1 MSYLNSENK
10 PLDPRD
16 ECIDMKEGVIYEFG
30 NRKEKMYHWGAMVS
44 DLCDMPVEEYMKPS
58 TVIVQNGGGSSDD
71 EGGGESGGGESESGS
86 TPTTFEANVKY
97 GYVKV
102 SDYESDAENALLN
115 EAVLTNLNV
124 TSKTVS
130 NLQITIP
137 AIDIPGLNDQ
147 EPDEPLGIQAA
158 GEDVYIVFIT
168 NKELKEIYE
177 GAVNII
183 SDAFTHSTITLDG
196 ESVRLYRNNSPVNNC
211 FDSNYGEG
219 SDLIIKYKVIYK

>member
-71 EGGGESGGGESESGS
+71 GGGESGGGESESGS

-124 TSKTVS
+124 SSKTVS

-158 GEDVYIVFIT
+158 GEDVYLIFIT
-168 NKELKEIYE
+168 NKELKELNE
-177 GAVNII
+177 GMGNII
-183 SDAFTHSTITLDG
+183 SDAYTEDG
-196 ESVRLYRNNSPVNNC
+196 LAIIESQVKS
-211 FDSNYGEG
+211 S
-219 SDLIIKYKVIYK
+219 KQKVEEWI

>member
-71 EGGGESGGGESESGS
+71 GGGESGGGESESGS

-124 TSKTVS
+124 NSKTVS

-137 AIDIPGLNDQ
+137 ATDIPGLNDQ

-158 GEDVYIVFIT
+158 GENVYLVFIT
-168 NKELKEIYE
+168 NKELKEISE
-177 GAVNII
+177 GTVNII
-183 SDAFTHSTITLDG
+183 SDAYTHSIITLDG
-196 ESVRLYRNNSPVNNC
+196 ESLHLYRNNSVVNNC
-211 FDSNYGEG
+211 FDSNYGPG
-219 SDLIIKYKVIYK
+219 SDLIYKYKIIYK

>member
-30 NRKEKMYHWGAMVS
+30 NRKEQMYHWGAMVA

-71 EGGGESGGGESESGS
+71 EGGGEGGGGESESGS
-86 TPTTFEANVKY
+86 TPSTFEAIVMY

-102 SDYESDAENALLN
+102 SDFENDAENALLN
-115 EAVLTNLNV
+115 EASLTNLNA
-124 TSKTVS
+124 TAKTIS
-130 NLQITIP
+130 NLQITVP

-158 GEDVYIVFIT
+158 GEAVYLVFIT
-168 NKELKEIYE
+168 DKELKELNE
-177 GAVNII
+177 GMGNII
-183 SDAFTHSTITLDG
+183 SNAYTHSTITLDG
-196 ESVRLYRNNSPVNNC
+196 ETFHLYRSNDSQNSC
-211 FDSNYGEG
+211 YDSNYEEG
-219 SDLIIKYKVIYK
+219 NDLVYKYKVIYK